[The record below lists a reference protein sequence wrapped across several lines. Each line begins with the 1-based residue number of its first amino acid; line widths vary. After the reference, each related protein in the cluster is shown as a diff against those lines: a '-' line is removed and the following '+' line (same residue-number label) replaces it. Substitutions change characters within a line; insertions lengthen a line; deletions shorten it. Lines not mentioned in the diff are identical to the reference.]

1 MTVMTA
7 VAEGRE
13 GDHALAAGI
22 AEARLL
28 ATDLVVVNLRLSALD
43 HSGLPDDVT
52 ITLVERS
59 GPGDRD
65 PVDAVLDE
73 IDARPGIDRL
83 VIGIRRRSAVGK
95 ALLGSVSQRLLLQS
109 PIPVVAVKPPAP
121 GEGSSG

>member
-13 GDHALAAGI
+13 GDQALAAGI

-28 ATDLVVVNLRLSALD
+28 GTDLVLVNLRLSALD
-43 HSGLPDDVT
+43 HSGLPEDVT

-73 IDARPGIDRL
+73 IEARPGIDRL
-83 VIGIRRRSAVGK
+83 VIGIRRRSPVGK
-95 ALLGSVSQRLLLQS
+95 AFLGSVSQRLLLQS
-109 PIPVVAVKPPAP
+109 PVPVVAVKPPADRSP
-121 GEGSSG
+121 